1 MIAKTPE
8 APYFAVIF
16 TSLKVSGAS
25 GYDEMALKMD
35 ELAKQQ
41 PGYLGVESVRGADGM
56 GLTISYWKD
65 LESISSWK
73 RNSEHLRAPRR
84 RRRHDRGDAAP
95 DADVHRAGRGNGRER
110 RKRAVRLRYR
120 RVSPQ
125 ILNHGLVRPRPG
137 PKARGLM

>member
-73 RNSEHLRAPRR
+73 RNSEHKMAQSFGKEKWYSDYKVRICK
-84 RRRHDRGDAAP
+84 
-95 DADVHRAGRGNGRER
+95 VER
-110 RKRAVRLRYR
+110 DYSL
-120 RVSPQ
+120 
-125 ILNHGLVRPRPG
+125 
-137 PKARGLM
+137 